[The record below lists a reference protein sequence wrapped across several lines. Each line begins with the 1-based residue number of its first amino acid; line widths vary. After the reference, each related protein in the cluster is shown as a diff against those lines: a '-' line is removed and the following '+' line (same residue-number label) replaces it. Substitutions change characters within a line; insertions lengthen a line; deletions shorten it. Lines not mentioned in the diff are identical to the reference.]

1 MDAKTITGFVD
12 ASGLSEGEHTLQL
25 NLELGDTYKYEPV
38 TVEIVI
44 NQKE

>member
-1 MDAKTITGFVD
+1 MD
-12 ASGLSEGEHTLQL
+12 ASGLGEGERTLQL
-25 NLELGDTYKYEPV
+25 KLGLGDTYKYEPV